1 MVMEDPESVMG
12 GEGGV
17 VHFDRPILLPYN
29 MESYDGVYVTSPGR
43 PGFPASVHPWSQADE
58 KKYLDCFLKEINEKL
73 VAGLDPEPNLSR
85 SSKRPALYP
94 AIRSGSV
101 ENIVFVGG
109 SNAQNLSYA
118 ASNLGVNTYKIARGG
133 WKISK
138 ENIEKLIPD
147 LKELMSGLPTGTPI
161 VLFCLDNSCFLAASE
176 EGGMVPI
183 SKCVEG
189 DDGYHVNGALVVA
202 PDRALQFAVDQL
214 CRIIRELGD
223 YPIFIISPVTRYA
236 SIPCCDAPEHVT
248 NARDPDFLSTLISD
262 LT

>member
-1 MVMEDPESVMG
+1 M
-12 GEGGV
+12 
-17 VHFDRPILLPYN
+17 
-29 MESYDGVYVTSPGR
+29 
-43 PGFPASVHPWSQADE
+43 
-58 KKYLDCFLKEINEKL
+58 
-73 VAGLDPEPNLSR
+73 
-85 SSKRPALYP
+85 
-94 AIRSGSV
+94 
-101 ENIVFVGG
+101 
-109 SNAQNLSYA
+109 
-118 ASNLGVNTYKIARGG
+118 
-133 WKISK
+133 
-138 ENIEKLIPD
+138 
-147 LKELMSGLPTGTPI
+147 
-161 VLFCLDNSCFLAASE
+161 DNSCFLAASE

-202 PDRALQFAVDQL
+202 PERALQFAVDQL